1 MNKGLNYRLNTNDL
15 KEINN
20 KVYNLSHLNKIIDEC
35 DKKMFEENKKMFEE
49 NKKMFEENKKRF
61 EENNKM
67 FEKYIKKFDEKLK
80 EVKELHTSLSE
91 INNSKKRKDYL
102 NNEDINK
109 YLNRIEINEISLKKY
124 NKQKCII
131 CLDNYSISDKICF
144 LPCLHYFHFN
154 CIKNWVKESNKCP
167 ICKHNIKKNE

>member
-1 MNKGLNYRLNTNDL
+1 MNNSLNYRLNTNDV

-20 KVYNLSHLNKIIDEC
+20 KVNPSDLNKITDEC
-35 DKKMFEENKKMFEE
+35 DKK
-49 NKKMFEENKKRF
+49 F
-61 EENNKM
+61 EENNKTFKENNKI
-67 FEKYIKKFDEKLK
+67 FEENNKKLDELLK
-80 EVKELHTSLSE
+80 KVEELHIILSE
-91 INNSKKRKDYL
+91 IINNSNKRKDYL
-102 NNEDINK
+102 NDEDINK
-109 YLNRIEINEISLKKY
+109 YLNEIEINEISLKKY